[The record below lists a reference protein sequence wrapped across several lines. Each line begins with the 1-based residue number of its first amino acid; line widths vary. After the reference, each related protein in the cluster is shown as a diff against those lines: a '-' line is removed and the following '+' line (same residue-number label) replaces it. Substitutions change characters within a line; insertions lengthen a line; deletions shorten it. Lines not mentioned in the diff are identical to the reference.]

1 MLTHIALLLLY
12 LLVALGIVMLS
23 GRRYLARDRRMAG
36 FVGLMLVLLA
46 AGHVRDNSRLT
57 YPFVKWGMYGKAE
70 APKLYH
76 EYMIREGDG
85 PVRHYPFRH
94 IAPISPRS
102 FMLRLH
108 QLVGNCGC
116 TKDDAL
122 VDATIAALADIHRE
136 RTGRTITGFE
146 VYDVQRIPGSREPG
160 PRTLQYAWAPAPVNA
175 PSGAP

>member
-1 MLTHIALLLLY
+1 LLSHIALLLLY
-12 LLVALGIVMLS
+12 LLVALGIVLLS

-36 FVGLMLVLLA
+36 FVGVLLILLA

-76 EYMIREGDG
+76 EYLIRDGDG
-85 PVRHYPFRH
+85 PVRHYPFSH
-94 IAPISPRS
+94 IAPNSPRS

-108 QLVGNCGC
+108 QLVGNCRC
-116 TKDDAL
+116 TEDDAL
-122 VDATIAALADIHRE
+122 VDATIEALANIHRE
-136 RTGRTITGFE
+136 RTGRMITQFE

-160 PRTLQYAWAPAPVNA
+160 PRTLRYTWRPAPAGA
-175 PSGAP
+175 PSSAP

>member
-1 MLTHIALLLLY
+1 MLTHIALLVLY
-12 LLVALGIVMLS
+12 LLVALSIVLLS
-23 GRRYLARDRRMAG
+23 GRRYLAQDKVMAG
-36 FVGLMLVLLA
+36 FVGLLLVLLA

-76 EYMIREGDG
+76 EYLIRDGDG
-85 PVRHYPFRH
+85 PVRHYPFSH

-108 QLVGNCGC
+108 QLVDKCRC
-116 TKDDAL
+116 TEGDTL
-122 VDATIAALADIHRE
+122 VDATIAALADIHHE
-136 RTGRTITGFE
+136 RAGRTITQFE

-160 PRTLQYAWAPAPVNA
+160 PRTVRYTWRSA